1 MFARR
6 KKKMPQNSENIR
18 IRELHML
25 HADMITK
32 IAKREHKGATTV
44 TAEDVEQAI
53 WLFIF
58 ENVQHLDGYSEKGIG
73 DLATKSA
80 RKYLLKERIDYMYFM
95 GNFVYTPEIVEQYL
109 KDAVWANVEDVPD
122 IDGRVDVTD
131 EYNRLPL
138 HHRVALFRK
147 YGLGEVLENSSA
159 ERKQA
164 DRALI
169 TITNNLNLKSNQT
182 KVDSIHV

>member
-1 MFARR
+1 MTTTRAARCA
-6 KKKMPQNSENIR
+6 
-18 IRELHML
+18 ELYAEHQAMV
-25 HADMITK
+25 AK
-32 IAKREHKGATTV
+32 VAKREHKGAYQATV
-44 TAEDVEQAI
+44 DDVEHSI

-58 ENVQHLDGYSEKGIG
+58 DNVHHLGDYTVKGIA

-80 RKYLLKERIDYMYFM
+80 RKYLLQERIDYMYFH
-95 GNFVYTPEIVEQYL
+95 GNFIYTPEIVETYL
-109 KDAVWANVEDVPD
+109 RDAVWANVEDVPD
-122 IDGRVDVTD
+122 IDGRVDVQD

-138 HHRVALFRK
+138 HQRVALFRK
-147 YGLGEVLENSSA
+147 YGLGESIDNASA

-169 TITNNLNLKSNQT
+169 SITNNLNLKSNQT

>member
-1 MFARR
+1 MTTTRAARCA
-6 KKKMPQNSENIR
+6 
-18 IRELHML
+18 ELYAEHGPMVS
-25 HADMITK
+25 K
-32 IAKREHKGATTV
+32 IAKREHKGAMTV
-44 TAEDVEQAI
+44 TVDDVDQAI

-58 ENVQHLDGYSEKGIG
+58 DNVHHLGDYTAIGIA

-80 RKYLLKERIDYMYFM
+80 RKYLLQERIDYMYFM
-95 GNFVYTPEIVEQYL
+95 GNFIYTPEIVETYL
-109 KDAVWANVEDVPD
+109 RDAVWANVEDVPD
-122 IDGRVDVTD
+122 IDGRVDVQD

-138 HHRVALFRK
+138 HQRVVLFRK
-147 YGLGEVLENSSA
+147 YGLGESIDNASA

-169 TITNNLNLKSNQT
+169 TITNNLNLKANQT